1 MSPIL
6 PLWKFPEFKMA
17 SSKAC
22 AKNDDIAKR
31 TGAEVENALSGT
43 DASDLK
49 ACFRQALYFSTP
61 PLILYRID
69 RPGGYS
75 NSIFG
80 VPLVDLTL
88 NEEKVPEVMR
98 MCIEEVE
105 KRGLNIDKIYSVR
118 LLSWHVPVFRF
129 MLSVPVTDSCTW
141 HRSTEGQWNV
151 PLTNLLANA
160 VSIQLLR
167 RFENEKSFSFTS
179 TDDIHSV
186 ATLLKVS

>member
-31 TGAEVENALSGT
+31 TGAEVENALGGT

-49 ACFRQALYFSTP
+49 ASFRQALSFSTP

-105 KRGLNIDKIYSVR
+105 KRGLNTYKIYSVR
-118 LLSWHVPVFRF
+118 LLSKHVFRYAKCPQPVCDAEVWKASR
-129 MLSVPVTDSCTW
+129 MKASVMY
-141 HRSTEGQWNV
+141 RGQST
-151 PLTNLLANA
+151 
-160 VSIQLLR
+160 S
-167 RFENEKSFSFTS
+167 
-179 TDDIHSV
+179 
-186 ATLLKVS
+186 